1 MYNDRG
7 NFFLALGPAA
17 SLYRNSRVGRGSVEV
32 RCVPRLPCNARP
44 SCISLLMAHAKH
56 RDRAHIHEDVERIY
70 GMHPGT

>member
-7 NFFLALGPAA
+7 NFFLASGPAA
-17 SLYRNSRVGRGSVEV
+17 SHRNSGFGRGSVEV